1 MMLKNY
7 LTVQKTFLW
16 TQELFCVSKNFC
28 IMLRWHIKLKL
39 IQLQQQK
46 TELPF
51 IILIKRFETN
61 TPQAHKRYMEIFES
75 EINNLRIQILASKM
89 TCFTK

>member
-7 LTVQKTFLW
+7 LTVQKTFLR

-39 IQLQQQK
+39 IQIQQQE
-46 TELPF
+46 TQLPF

-61 TPQAHKRYMEIFES
+61 TPQAHKKYMKIFES
-75 EINNLRIQILASKM
+75 EINNLRIQILASK
-89 TCFTK
+89 TT